1 MTEELDMIYDEFKSS
16 NDKTLGHLE
25 TELQKVRAGK
35 ASPSMLTGVMVDYY
49 GSPTPIQQVANVGTV
64 DARTITVQ
72 PWEKT
77 MLNEIAK
84 GIMNANLGFN
94 PQNNGEMLI
103 ISVPPLT
110 EERRR
115 DLVKKAKAEGEHAKV
130 GIRNHRKDAMDM
142 IKSLKNDGLSED
154 MAKDAEDRI
163 QSITNSFIG
172 KVDGLVEAKE
182 KDIMTI

>member
-103 ISVPPLT
+103 IAVPPLT

-163 QSITNSFIG
+163 QTITNTFIN